1 MSESS
6 WSPASNHLSVQE
18 AVRGGLEEVNEVSA
32 QTITLTIP
40 LIWTGKALQ
49 QKASKGNNN

>member
-18 AVRGGLEEVNEVSA
+18 AVRGDLEEVNEVSA
-32 QTITLTIP
+32 QIITLIIQ
-40 LIWTGKALQ
+40 LI
-49 QKASKGNNN
+49 